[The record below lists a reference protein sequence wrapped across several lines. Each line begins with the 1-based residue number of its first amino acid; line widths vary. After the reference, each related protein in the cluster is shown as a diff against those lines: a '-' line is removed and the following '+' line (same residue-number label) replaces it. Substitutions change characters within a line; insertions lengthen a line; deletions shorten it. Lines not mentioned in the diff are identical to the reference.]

1 MKYALDV
8 SAVRSIFAYR
18 SDYFPT
24 LQNFSSAW
32 LVSTLVPLHW
42 RNESL
47 KLDFVD
53 FVEKC
58 CDVANREKR
67 MILVFHR
74 FLMYFFGDN
83 YSVLQYS
90 ECLKEN
96 SSVAIIILRISFLLF
111 VRFINNRTAK
121 LRALNKAET
130 NNLPILR
137 KIKIYLDATT

>member
-32 LVSTLVPLHW
+32 LVSTPIPLQW

-58 CDVANREKR
+58 SPMLLTGKKNDSGIPSISN
-67 MILVFHR
+67 
-74 FLMYFFGDN
+74 
-83 YSVLQYS
+83 VL
-90 ECLKEN
+90 L
-96 SSVAIIILRISFLLF
+96 
-111 VRFINNRTAK
+111 
-121 LRALNKAET
+121 
-130 NNLPILR
+130 
-137 KIKIYLDATT
+137 